1 MMSTAL
7 LAGTYSSV
15 WADGADYADG
25 DVHTIGVV
33 LYDPD
38 SAEMEKFRTLKLKR
52 HLLQR
57 QRQRAQRESFLLQD
71 MRMDFRMRS
80 KPVENHSEPHN
91 QTTYR
96 QEHEPASCHCHGSK
110 RKYQL
115 LHCIFHQEI
124 FEEET
129 DAGQMN

>member
-1 MMSTAL
+1 MKKKILAVMMSTAL

-71 MRMDFRMRS
+71 MRMDFRM
-80 KPVENHSEPHN
+80 
-91 QTTYR
+91 
-96 QEHEPASCHCHGSK
+96 
-110 RKYQL
+110 
-115 LHCIFHQEI
+115 
-124 FEEET
+124 
-129 DAGQMN
+129 